1 MTIEAWLGNVL
12 PKSYYYIIWERT
24 LSCIINFIGKL
35 VGGRYYGWGDWKDW
49 VAEILYAKILL
60 PQKITDTCIF
70 NRWTRSNG
78 KKLSN
83 IFENKWPDELLK
95 MNDSKWLKIKILLKK
110 IVAVVIE
117 TESKTKI
124 KGQITGY
131 FLKLEKK
138 KRNLMMKFKLE
149 SNFVD

>member
-1 MTIEAWLGNVL
+1 
-12 PKSYYYIIWERT
+12 
-24 LSCIINFIGKL
+24 
-35 VGGRYYGWGDWKDW
+35 
-49 VAEILYAKILL
+49 
-60 PQKITDTCIF
+60 
-70 NRWTRSNG
+70 
-78 KKLSN
+78 
-83 IFENKWPDELLK
+83 

-138 KRNLMMKFKLE
+138 KK
-149 SNFVD
+149 SNDEI